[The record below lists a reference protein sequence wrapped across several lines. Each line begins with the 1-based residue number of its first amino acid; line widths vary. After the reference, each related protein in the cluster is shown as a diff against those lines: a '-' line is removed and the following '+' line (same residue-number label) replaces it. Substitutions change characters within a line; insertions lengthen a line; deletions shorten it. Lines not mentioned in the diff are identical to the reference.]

1 MTTAASF
8 FPSQNATSNTDQ
20 RPFLTS
26 QWAPKAKEV
35 AIGILSPPPPPG
47 MRSAASI
54 GNGKSSR
61 WLLCHNVRLGPSEAG
76 RRGLLRASC
85 EQGRK

>member
-1 MTTAASF
+1 MTTAASL
-8 FPSQNATSNTDQ
+8 FPSQNATSNRDQ
-20 RPFLTS
+20 RLSLTS
-26 QWAPKAKEV
+26 QWAPEAKEA
-35 AIGILSPPPPPG
+35 AIGILPPPR
-47 MRSAASI
+47 MRSAASV

-76 RRGLLRASC
+76 RWGLLRASC